1 MQVCTKCGEEKP
13 IDAFFFRK
21 VRKTYY
27 THCKV
32 CHGKNKKESKFSSYW
47 WRERHTEEELALFS
61 CLKNLVTKAKLRKR
75 KQEDNV
81 TWETIH
87 AIWVNQKGLCNYS
100 GVPLSIKDNH
110 PHKVS
115 IDRIDSSKG
124 YIEGNLQLV
133 SASVNRMKQEFTEEF
148 FLQMCKKI
156 TDNVSKTTQEQGPL
170 GTDPPVDTP

>member
-13 IDAFFFRK
+13 IDAFFFRND
-21 VRKTYY
+21 RKTYY

-47 WRERHTEEELALFS
+47 WRERHTEEELNLFS
-61 CLKNLVTKAKLRKR
+61 KLKNIVTCAKLRNKEH
-75 KQEDNV
+75 QDSV
-81 TWETIH
+81 TWETLY
-87 AIWVNQKGLCNYS
+87 AIWIEQKGLCKYS
-100 GVPLSIKDNH
+100 GVPLSLEAHH

-115 IDRIDSSKG
+115 LDRIDSSKG